1 MTQQMTAA
9 DTQPIFQA
17 LADPTRRW
25 LIERLAQVE
34 SDTVSNLARQRPIT
48 RQAISKHFAILV
60 EAGLVSSRQVGRERQ
75 YSLKPEV
82 LNGANEWIESI
93 ASQWDQRLQRLQ
105 DFLSVEEGA

>member
-1 MTQQMTAA
+1 MTATH
-9 DTQPIFQA
+9 TQPVFQA

-34 SDTVSNLARQRPIT
+34 SETASNLAKQRPIT

-60 EAGLVSSRQVGRERQ
+60 EAGLVSSRQIGRERQ
-75 YSLKPEV
+75 YALRPEA
-82 LNGANEWIESI
+82 LNAANDWIETI

-105 DFLSVEEGA
+105 DYLSEDEGV